1 MERTSRWGAFKPQQR
16 SRARLW
22 LAEDGALLTMGL
34 KKGGYRPSAD
44 RRASGVPDAPQLLS
58 NRPAIEVRA

>member
-1 MERTSRWGAFKPQQR
+1 
-16 SRARLW
+16 
-22 LAEDGALLTMGL
+22 MGL